1 MGRVTTRAE
10 SRETVSAHQSAVYSG
25 RVSPRFSVFSGGAMR
40 GSVVPESW
48 EILDT
53 ARNSVAM
60 FGSWR
65 ECAMALA
72 SLRHGRMTPHIVYGI
87 VEGRRHALSAIGPFG
102 ARGAMLDKD
111 DINNWPQPSLALG
124 ELPLGKFSKA
134 HGVFAAVRVWSAP

>member
-1 MGRVTTRAE
+1 MGRVTTRSE
-10 SRETVSAHQSAVYSG
+10 SREQVSSHQTAVYGG
-25 RVSPRFSVFSGGAMR
+25 RVTPRFSVFYDGRLSFLA
-40 GSVVPESW
+40 PESW

-53 ARNSVAM
+53 ARNSVTM

-87 VEGRRHALSAIGPFG
+87 VDGRRHAFSAIGPFG
-102 ARGAMLDKD
+102 ARGAMIDKD
-111 DINNWPQPSLALG
+111 DMNNWSQPSLALG

-134 HGVFAAVRVWSAP
+134 RNVFAAVRVWSAP